1 MIPRSQSAL
10 LLSWHRFQNLSH
22 RLIGYQLRSNIR
34 DCYSVLNVTNDSSD
48 DEVKEAYLRLAKI
61 YHPDSGT
68 SSADPRK
75 FNQIKEAYVAIK
87 SHRSERSTHTD
98 TDHSIEDD
106 LDFDIKHTV
115 PQHRQ
120 YLSYDGV
127 GFGTP
132 QQRQKQYAQHRVRKV
147 SEDLFEHKKARWMKP
162 SETALVNKTKSIARR
177 NKMSKTIDR
186 VVEDLIQESMQRGD
200 FDNLAGYGKPIQYK
214 DRDRN
219 PLVDATTYKINQMLK
234 EEGFAPDWIMLE
246 KDIRDGI
253 SESRHNLAR
262 VLERI
267 GHPPFPSSH
276 LEKIWKYE
284 CEKFKA
290 NISLINDNVKK
301 FNLIVPVMKKQL
313 IPYSYDRELEKVVT
327 SHTEYL
333 TAAPSKSLASEAYSI
348 LGDRDKINHYDG
360 SFRNQDSDSN
370 SYDNVILWGEVWK
383 QIKLMFS
390 WKKSKSS

>member
-1 MIPRSQSAL
+1 MIRRWPHAYF
-10 LLSWHRFQNLSH
+10 LSWNRFQNISC
-22 RLIGYQLRSNIR
+22 RLIGYQLRSNIK
-34 DCYSVLNVTNDSSD
+34 DCYSILNVTDDSSD
-48 DEVKEAYLRLAKI
+48 DEVKEAYLRLAKV

-87 SHRSERSTHTD
+87 SHRTDRNTPAD
-98 TDHSIEDD
+98 TDHQMEDD

-132 QQRQKQYAQHRVRKV
+132 LQRQKQYAQHRVRKV

-214 DRDRN
+214 DRN

-234 EEGFAPDWIMLE
+234 DEGFAPDWIMLE

-253 SESRHNLAR
+253 LDSRHNLAK

-267 GHPPFPSSH
+267 GTPPFPSSH
-276 LEKIWKYE
+276 LDKVWKYE

-290 NISLINDNVKK
+290 NISLINDSVKK

-313 IPYSYDRELEKVVT
+313 IPYSWDKERDRVMKN
-327 SHTEYL
+327 HREYL
-333 TAAPSKSLASEAYSI
+333 TGAHSKSVSSESYSI
-348 LGDRDKINHYDG
+348 SVERDKINSFDG
-360 SFRNQDSDSN
+360 SFRSQDPMSN

-383 QIKLMFS
+383 QIKSMFS
-390 WKKSKSS
+390 WKKSKTS